1 MAIRFDLIAGLS
13 IAGLLL
19 PEAIAYA
26 SIAGLPPQ
34 HALFA
39 AIAGLFIYALIGRS
53 RFAIVAPTSSSAA
66 ILGAAIA
73 SVSPDIDPA
82 LRQALAFGAVCLTGL
97 FFLVAG
103 AFRLGALSNFISRPV
118 LSGFAFG
125 LAVTIVAKQL
135 PVLLAVHGLSGN
147 AFQILYGLVGR
158 YAEWNLTSAMLGL
171 AALGLLLAA
180 RPLPALP
187 AAFAVLVTGIFVAGH
202 ADLAARGVRLVGAI
216 DIVPFRPGLPDLDWR
231 AWTRLGEVAA
241 PIFLIVFAESW
252 GSMRSLALRHNDALD
267 ANRELLALGAANL
280 ASGLMRGMPV
290 GAGFSAS
297 SANEAAGARSRLAGL
312 VAAVAMIVML
322 ALGGDQIARIPEPV
336 LAAIVIAA
344 LAHALDP
351 APLLR
356 LWKIGADN
364 YIALTAALGVMIFGV
379 VDGMLLAVAL
389 SIAVTLQRM
398 ASPNI
403 VELGQLRDTHD
414 FVEATNPET
423 HVDPRILVLRPSQP
437 LFFANAD
444 TIANHVVRQ
453 AGGNDGVR
461 AVILSLEETASLD
474 ATALDALMEC
484 DARLKAKGKKLYLA
498 RVKQVMIDMLVRAGA
513 HELASREIRH
523 WSVAGAWDEAKLYV
537 EGMPP
542 KGEEN

>member
-1 MAIRFDLIAGLS
+1 MGTRFDLVAGLS

-39 AIAGLFIYALIGRS
+39 AIAGLVVYAAIGRS

-73 SVSPDIDPA
+73 SVSPDIEPA
-82 LRQALAFGAVCLTGL
+82 LREALAFGAVCLTGL

-118 LSGFAFG
+118 LRGFAFG
-125 LAVTIVAKQL
+125 LALTIVVKQL

-147 AFQILYGLVGR
+147 PFQILYGLVGH
-158 YAEWNLTSAMLGL
+158 YAQWNMPS
-171 AALGLLLAA
+171 AALGLVALGLLVALK
-180 RPLPALP
+180 PFPALP
-187 AAFAVLVTGIFVAGH
+187 AAFAVLAAATFVAGH

-216 DIVPFRPGLPDLDWR
+216 DIVPFKPGLPDLDWR
-231 AWTRLGEVAA
+231 AWTRLAEVAA

-252 GSMRSLALRHNDALD
+252 GSMRTLALRHNDTLD

-280 ASGLMRGMPV
+280 LSGLVRGMPV
-290 GAGFSAS
+290 GAGFSAT

-312 VAAVAMIVML
+312 VGALAMVVML
-322 ALGGDQIARIPEPV
+322 ALGGDLIARIPEPV
-336 LAAIVIAA
+336 LAAIVISA
-344 LAHALDP
+344 LAHSLDP
-351 APLLR
+351 APLAR

-364 YIALTAALGVMIFGV
+364 YIALAAALGVVFFGV

-398 ASPNI
+398 ASPKI

-414 FVEATNPET
+414 FVEATNPEAR
-423 HVDPRILVLRPSQP
+423 VDPRILVLRPSQP

-444 TIANHVVRQ
+444 TVTNSVVLQ
-453 AGGNDGVR
+453 SGASAEAR
-461 AVILSLEETASLD
+461 AIILSLEETASLD
-474 ATALDALMEC
+474 TTALDALVEC
-484 DARLKAKGKKLYLA
+484 DVRLKAAGKKLYLA
-498 RVKQVMIDMLVRAGA
+498 RVKQGMIDMLVRAGA
-513 HELASREIRH
+513 KDLASKEIRH